1 MYQALHPVADWHAL
15 SEAMQEI
22 RKHHG

>member
-22 RKHHG
+22 RKHG